1 MQTQKI
7 EISYRTILFTVFL
20 LIFLWFVYFIR
31 DIIFFFFVS
40 LLLMTILNPFVNK
53 LSKLKMPRA
62 ISVFTI
68 YVVVIGVLVFVF
80 SSLLPIIIDQTL
92 KLVGIFPSFI
102 ENVGFLPVV
111 GESLTAELTRYF
123 AGLSEVVVRF
133 TFSAFSSIMSLIAV
147 LVLAFY
153 LLLEQDKSD
162 RFIQNIF
169 GKDWS
174 KRVRLFL
181 DLWEK
186 EIGGWLRGQLLLMF
200 SVGLSTLVGLLF
212 LRIPFALPLA
222 LLAGIFEIV
231 PVIGPLIAAVPAIII
246 GVNVSYLTGLF
257 VVVLYILVQQ
267 LENYLLA
274 PKIMQKSTGISPV
287 TIIVSLAVGT
297 KLAGFW
303 GALLAIPVFLTI
315 RMFLRVFLLR

>member
-1 MQTQKI
+1 MVRIGVREYDFFRPLGKGDWRLV
-7 EISYRTILFTVFL
+7 ERTITS
-20 LIFLWFVYFIR
+20 Y
-31 DIIFFFFVS
+31 
-40 LLLMTILNPFVNK
+40 
-53 LSKLKMPRA
+53 
-62 ISVFTI
+62 
-68 YVVVIGVLVFVF
+68 VF
-80 SSLLPIIIDQTL
+80 SW
-92 KLVGIFPSFI
+92 SF
-102 ENVGFLPVV
+102 NSCG
-111 GESLTAELTRYF
+111 
-123 AGLSEVVVRF
+123 
-133 TFSAFSSIMSLIAV
+133 SS
-147 LVLAFY
+147 
-153 LLLEQDKSD
+153 
-162 RFIQNIF
+162 
-169 GKDWS
+169 
-174 KRVRLFL
+174 
-181 DLWEK
+181 
-186 EIGGWLRGQLLLMF
+186 
-200 SVGLSTLVGLLF
+200 F

-231 PVIGPLIAAVPAIII
+231 PIIGPLIAAVPAIII